1 MDNMT
6 LKLDPYTRDLIFDD
20 EGILETIYDDETS
33 AQNVRNTLLV
43 YKGEFPF
50 DQTHGTDYDK
60 IMGRKA
66 SSLPE
71 DEIEEIIRSAI
82 FQETTVSQIVDVQP
96 AFSGRGLNIAFQ
108 GLLKSGAYIT
118 SEVKGIE

>member
-43 YKGEFPF
+43 Y
-50 DQTHGTDYDK
+50 GTDYDK

-108 GLLKSGAYIT
+108 GLLQSGAYIT